1 LTTMTIITGNIKEI
15 LSIKMKPRHD
25 DLTDQFSRI
34 FMAKIF
40 LISSLIMSV
49 DFFSDRVSCIVP
61 NDSNLSHDFVHSAC
75 WIQGFYVYE
84 EMRFRF
90 LESAYLGIP
99 KDVELDG
106 IYEDGKLCRRINKAS
121 HLLDSN
127 CREMTKTFH
136 IQFQYFPFYIAS
148 VAIMLY
154 MPYILFRIINADI
167 ISLRNSLRASPDQ
180 EKPADKLVEN
190 YFDYTMNGGKGR
202 LRLRVFLNVCVK
214 VLYVAVNALSFIF
227 TNKLLNGNFQ
237 TYGIEWLRWTK
248 LNNSYAHAYT
258 GTRSRYP
265 KPGNMLLPAMGFCDI
280 TEGTKD
286 VRHSFANY
294 NKFICEISPHVLYQY
309 VLVVLW
315 FLLIISI
322 AIAIIGF
329 LLNLS
334 SLAFFL
340 TTCRISKKVSKN
352 TRSIV
357 KRVMSRLT
365 VREIEYLRFIRTKNL
380 EMYGDVVRMLRARID
395 RAQAEI
401 IIDSKF
407 V

>member
-1 LTTMTIITGNIKEI
+1 MTIITGNIKEI

-25 DLTDQFSRI
+25 DVTDQFSRI

-75 WIQGFYVYE
+75 WIQGFYIYE

-90 LESAYLGIP
+90 SESAYFGIP

-106 IYEDGKLCRRINKAS
+106 IYADGKLCRRINKAS
-121 HLLDSN
+121 HLLDPD
-127 CREMTKTFH
+127 CREMTKTFY

-154 MPYILFRIINADI
+154 MPYILFRIINADM
-167 ISLRNSLRASPDQ
+167 ISLRDNLRAPPDL
-180 EKPADKLVEN
+180 EISGDKLVEN
-190 YFDYTMNGGKGR
+190 YFDYTMNGGKR
-202 LRLRVFLNVCVK
+202 KLRLCVCLNICVK
-214 VLYVAVNALSFIF
+214 ILYVAFNVLSFIF
-227 TNKLLNGNFQ
+227 TDALLNGKFR
-237 TYGIEWLRWTK
+237 TYGIEWLRWTQ
-248 LNNSYAHAYT
+248 LSNSHAHAYT
-258 GTRSRYP
+258 GTRKYP

-286 VRHSFANY
+286 VRHSFANH
-294 NKFICEISPHVLYQY
+294 NKFICEVSPHILYQY

-322 AIAIIGF
+322 AIALVGF
-329 LLNLS
+329 AVNLS
-334 SLAFFL
+334 SLAYLLFA
-340 TTCRISKKVSKN
+340 CKSSKKVSKN

-357 KRVMSRLT
+357 KRVTSCLT

-380 EMYGDVVRMLRARID
+380 AMYGDVVRILQARYD
-395 RAQAEI
+395 QARHAKDIFE
-401 IIDSKF
+401 SKF